1 MKKWIAAFLLFIG
14 LGTAMAQNETLK
26 SLSVEEFEKAIKQS
40 KVQLVDVR
48 TPAEFKQ
55 GHIKG
60 ARNINVSDSNFS
72 KQILTLKKRIPVAV
86 YCRSGHRS
94 KVAANKLIE
103 KGFTVFEL
111 NHGIN
116 DWSGQGKPLEK

>member
-1 MKKWIAAFLLFIG
+1 MKKWMLALLLFIG
-14 LGTAMAQNETLK
+14 MGTAMAQNENLK
-26 SLSVEEFEKAIKQS
+26 SVSVEEFEKAIKLP

-48 TPAEFKQ
+48 TPTEYKH

-60 ARNINVSDSNFS
+60 ARNINVSDSSFD

-103 KGFTVFEL
+103 KGFTVIEL

-116 DWSGQGKPLEK
+116 DWIGQGKPIE